1 MAVFN
6 PEGMTAQALIN
17 HIAQKL
23 LAHRETLAAL
33 AELYKWSS
41 GVSSADLAAMPPD
54 GPGMRVAD
62 ADALLGAIADARAE
76 YLVHT
81 TGQAPGSYPQVAGDP
96 YIYENSQNRVIGP
109 LLT

>member
-6 PEGMTAQALIN
+6 AQGMTAQALIN
-17 HIAQKL
+17 HVGSKL
-23 LAHRETLAAL
+23 LEHRKALAAL

-41 GVSSADLAAMPPD
+41 GVSSADLTALPPD
-54 GPGMRVAD
+54 GPGMKAAD
-62 ADALLGAIADARAE
+62 ADSLLAAIADARAE

-81 TGQAPGSYPQVAGDP
+81 TGQAPATYPQVTGTP
-96 YIYENSQNRVIGP
+96 YTFENSQNRVIGP